1 MYRAAILAA
10 RTDSARIGDLFG
22 YNATL
27 NDVAEKTGEKRKLA
41 EIDSTTAD
49 IFIADI
55 DSNLKKLEFLKT
67 LYNINRGQKLSR

>member
-10 RTDSARIGDLFG
+10 RTDSARVGDLYG

-27 NDVAEKTGEKRKLA
+27 NEIAERVEGQSYPELA
-41 EIDSTTAD
+41 EIDSQTAD

-55 DSNLKKLEFLKT
+55 DTNLNKLTFLKT
-67 LYNINRGQKLSR
+67 LYNINRG